1 MMLFCCYSD
10 TNNTTDDPPEV
21 SQDIGESPST
31 PLNTPQ
37 PPGKKQKVKKF
48 NDVDEDFLK
57 SLKDSEEKQ
66 AQPQDTEDLF
76 GKQVAVVLKGL
87 HPRQRVT
94 MDECYGT
101 PFIRSHRIHLAH
113 KAKLWPKMYGIEYQ
127 FIENQGLVCQL
138 GDFQMNG
145 QYHRNNRSLHTRGF
159 FTMGDLEKKI
169 GNSLVDI
176 YQNIYNWFLW

>member
-1 MMLFCCYSD
+1 MGDEKIDSFCPWQA
-10 TNNTTDDPPEV
+10 TNKTYKDAK
-21 SQDIGESPST
+21 
-31 PLNTPQ
+31 

-66 AQPQDTEDLF
+66 AQSQDTEDLF

-87 HPRQRVT
+87 HPRQRAT
-94 MDECYGT
+94 MDECYDT
-101 PFIRSHRIHLAH
+101 PFIRSHRIRLAH

-127 FIENQGLVCQL
+127 FI
-138 GDFQMNG
+138 
-145 QYHRNNRSLHTRGF
+145 GF
-159 FTMGDLEKKI
+159 YTNYLEKTI